1 MIIGII
7 TIESLICYRWVDIST
22 CVQLVIEWMYVRNL
36 QLLNN
41 VIKWKQK
48 IPRSRNSSKIQ

>member
-1 MIIGII
+1 MIIGNI
-7 TIESLICYRWVDIST
+7 TIERLICYRWVDIST

-48 IPRSRNSSKIQ
+48 IPRNSSKIQ